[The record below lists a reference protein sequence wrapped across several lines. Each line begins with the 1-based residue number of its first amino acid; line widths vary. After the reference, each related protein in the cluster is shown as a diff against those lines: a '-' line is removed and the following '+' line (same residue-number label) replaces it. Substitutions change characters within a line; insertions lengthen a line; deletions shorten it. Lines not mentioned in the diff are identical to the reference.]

1 MIETI
6 WPNLAAR
13 KSQINK
19 MTTREETRL
28 QETLDELMDIVM
40 ENNIMLH
47 QICDVIN
54 FHHARHQ
61 RENEEDFIRN
71 ILANL
76 LSSGVDI
83 KGMLGSKG
91 GR

>member
-1 MIETI
+1 MIEAF
-6 WPNLAAR
+6 PRLLEVENN
-13 KSQINK
+13 QINK

>member
-1 MIETI
+1 MTEAI

-13 KSQINK
+13 KSQMDN
-19 MTTREETRL
+19 MTTRKEIRL
-28 QETLDELMDIVM
+28 QEALDELMDIVM
-40 ENNIMLH
+40 ENNTMLH

-54 FHHARHQ
+54 FHHARYN

-76 LSSGVDI
+76 LSSSVDI
-83 KGMLGSKG
+83 KRMLGSRRG
-91 GR
+91 G